1 MPAPQFRYIHVDL
14 GEDKPRWFKERV
26 SPRFGTVPC
35 IIDFNRRVFES
46 AICIEYLEDKFAGR
60 GTQLMPSGA
69 RRWHAADALAP
80 WRSEAP

>member
-1 MPAPQFRYIHVDL
+1 MAPSLRAQFRYIHVDL

-46 AICIEYLEDKFAGR
+46 AICVEYLEDKFPGR
-60 GTQLMPSGA
+60 GTQLLPTGA
-69 RRWHAADALAP
+69 PHVRSRRDAAP
-80 WRSEAP
+80 

>member
-1 MPAPQFRYIHVDL
+1 MNSWQFRYIHVDL

-46 AICIEYLEDKFAGR
+46 SIIIEYLEDKFPGR

-69 RRWHAADALAP
+69 RRVPSCLGAA
-80 WRSEAP
+80 E